1 MVKSYT
7 GTATIDRRLQIV
19 RADKQ
24 FYEYLG
30 FDNYVSLAG
39 SIHPKDLKYFKEGV
53 AALDE
58 EETSV
63 LVVRIMAFD
72 QEYHS
77 VLAELSSVLV
87 DGVEDAY
94 IEIRIQDIADIENK
108 LGGIWDENALNNEF
122 LDLWGE
128 YLFLCEVSKGT
139 FQIFNGGSRNRMY
152 AFRGTKTEFEKLMLE
167 RQIVDEEYLSA
178 FQELCQDI
186 EKGTKHFEY
195 KLKLSD
201 KTAGSKKDI
210 YLVKGRT
217 ILNAQ
222 TEPVV
227 LGCILRRNNA
237 DGKTADYLPNSYE
250 KDVTTGLLTKRA
262 IMEYTENLLRHKPKY
277 HVNLCVID
285 LDNFKQIND
294 TLGHMF
300 GDEVLAAVSD
310 IIKEAVEGKGLAGRI
325 GGDELFVVL
334 EGVNTLADLRGIMR
348 SIRSNVEWAYKE
360 RKDVPAITCS
370 IGVSTYPDDALTYND
385 LFKIADKMLYHAKQK
400 GKNRYIIYTPEVHGD
415 VLSEQETIG
424 VQSSALQRQ
433 DKEYLVLKM
442 LEYLAE
448 VSNLPF
454 DMLLRDVG
462 IVFGLDEIHLFY
474 GDAKKMMLESYWN
487 ADGSEMPKESFAD
500 CVHEANFVHLYKE
513 HGMAVID
520 KPELIEQLC
529 PQTHK
534 YLVKR
539 GVKVAL
545 VYKMSCRKHEGYILY
560 CKMSD
565 MARKWS
571 DSDMANLTYISKII
585 ELLIHDR

>member
-1 MVKSYT
+1 M
-7 GTATIDRRLQIV
+7 
-19 RADKQ
+19 
-24 FYEYLG
+24 
-30 FDNYVSLAG
+30 
-39 SIHPKDLKYFKEGV
+39 
-53 AALDE
+53 
-58 EETSV
+58 
-63 LVVRIMAFD
+63 
-72 QEYHS
+72 
-77 VLAELSSVLV
+77 
-87 DGVEDAY
+87 
-94 IEIRIQDIADIENK
+94 
-108 LGGIWDENALNNEF
+108 
-122 LDLWGE
+122 
-128 YLFLCEVSKGT
+128 
-139 FQIFNGGSRNRMY
+139 
-152 AFRGTKTEFEKLMLE
+152 
-167 RQIVDEEYLSA
+167 
-178 FQELCQDI
+178 
-186 EKGTKHFEY
+186 
-195 KLKLSD
+195 
-201 KTAGSKKDI
+201 
-210 YLVKGRT
+210 
-217 ILNAQ
+217 
-222 TEPVV
+222 
-227 LGCILRRNNA
+227 
-237 DGKTADYLPNSYE
+237 
-250 KDVTTGLLTKRA
+250 
-262 IMEYTENLLRHKPKY
+262 
-277 HVNLCVID
+277 
-285 LDNFKQIND
+285 
-294 TLGHMF
+294 
-300 GDEVLAAVSD
+300 
-310 IIKEAVEGKGLAGRI
+310 
-325 GGDELFVVL
+325 
-334 EGVNTLADLRGIMR
+334 
-348 SIRSNVEWAYKE
+348 
-360 RKDVPAITCS
+360 PAITCS